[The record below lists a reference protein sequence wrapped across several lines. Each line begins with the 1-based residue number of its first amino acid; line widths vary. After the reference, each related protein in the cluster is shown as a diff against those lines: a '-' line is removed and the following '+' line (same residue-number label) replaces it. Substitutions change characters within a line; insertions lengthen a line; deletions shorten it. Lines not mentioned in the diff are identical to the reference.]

1 MTQTKQRSMVIDI
14 IKGIAII
21 LVVAGHSGNPDINK
35 YFYWFHMPIF
45 FLVSGYLFKSSNSLS
60 SLKDQL
66 RKIVSKLLIPYFT
79 FLTIITAIRYLY
91 LVSNSEINIS
101 QIPKDAALTFF
112 GGTFFPSQYY
122 VVMWFI
128 TCMIFT
134 QVIFALFLT
143 LIKNRITIG
152 VLIFVMYLI
161 AHIESTISMTHK
173 LYIPWAADVALIS
186 VFYFAIGY
194 FVKTRIDY
202 IKTLPVKLF
211 GVITLLLSVILVVAD
226 RYQYISYNL
235 DLRGRTYNH
244 IFLDFLIPV
253 IFTTS
258 ILLLGSISANIPILR
273 TILSEFGKTSLI
285 IMYLHVPIKLIIEN
299 FYHSNSVVITL
310 GLLIPYVLSKVFLER
325 VPSMSFLF
333 LGVQSVSIYR
343 KNKVA

>member
-1 MTQTKQRSMVIDI
+1 MNQTKQRSMLLDM

-21 LVVAGHSGNPDINK
+21 LVVVGHSGNPDINK

-45 FLVSGYLFKSSNSLS
+45 FLISGYLFKSSNDLS
-60 SLKDQL
+60 SFKDWL
-66 RKIVSKLLIPYFT
+66 RKTVSKLLIPYVT
-79 FLTIITAIRYLY
+79 FLIIITSIRYLY
-91 LVSNSEINIS
+91 LIGSSNTNIS
-101 QIPKDAALTFF
+101 QITKDVALTIF

-134 QVIFALFLT
+134 QVIFALLIT
-143 LIKNRITIG
+143 LIKNRIAVGAIVF
-152 VLIFVMYLI
+152 VLYLV
-161 AHIESTISMTHK
+161 AHIESTINMTNK

-186 VFYFAIGY
+186 IFYFAIGY
-194 FVKTRIDY
+194 FVKTHVDY

-211 GVITLLLSVILVVAD
+211 AVIAFLLSVILVVAD

-235 DLRGRTYNH
+235 DLRGRIYNH

-258 ILLLGSISANIPILR
+258 ILLIGSISVNIPILR

-285 IMYLHVPIKLIIEN
+285 IMYLHIPIKLIIEN
-299 FYHSNSVVITL
+299 FYHNNSVTVLL
-310 GLLIPYVLSKVFLER
+310 GLLIPYVLSKLFLER
-325 VPSMSFLF
+325 VPLMRFLF
-333 LGVQSVSIYR
+333 LGVQSFSIYKR
-343 KNKVA
+343 NKVA